1 MIFIYETI
9 FYYLTVVN
17 IINGGYISLLI
28 NSNVAIKINSYQ
40 QLTANEYLYQ
50 LM

>member
-9 FYYLTVVN
+9 FYCLTVVN
-17 IINGGYISLLI
+17 KMNGGYISLLI
-28 NSNVAIKINSYQ
+28 NSKVAIKINSYQ
-40 QLTANEYLYQ
+40 QLTANGHLYQ